1 MSSRTPPQLGLRQVA
16 TNDMLAQSLSVI
28 SFKNKTQSGAASNR
42 TWVVMGSNHYD
53 FMGIKGRSSIVTWAR
68 DTAQP
73 RNARD
78 TRPPGQQSRPV
89 LRPKF
94 LDSSSGNQR
103 QEDSKNRE
111 AWVRRPADR
120 RSVEWLGRRG
130 GRRLRA
136 CWRVGDGGRGGD
148 GSGCWRAG
156 RRAVCGRT
164 KRAARPEPLWG

>member
-1 MSSRTPPQLGLRQVA
+1 SASMGPVASACSLGPA
-16 TNDMLAQSLSVI
+16 PD
-28 SFKNKTQSGAASNR
+28 SN
-42 TWVVMGSNHYD
+42 
-53 FMGIKGRSSIVTWAR
+53 
-68 DTAQP
+68 
-73 RNARD
+73 
-78 TRPPGQQSRPV
+78 SRPINFAIWAMAVRGIV
-89 LRPKF
+89 LGSFPSVGAS

-130 GRRLRA
+130 GRGVRA
-136 CWRVGDGGRGGD
+136 CGRVGDGGGGGD

>member
-1 MSSRTPPQLGLRQVA
+1 MRSGCWQKFVAPARRSHDCVAACVLCYLCRHLERPRIDEEAALVWLTEMSQPALNVTMREIHLQLRALGEDL
-16 TNDMLAQSLSVI
+16 
-28 SFKNKTQSGAASNR
+28 
-42 TWVVMGSNHYD
+42 YD
-53 FMGIKGRSSIVTWAR
+53 AGRR
-68 DTAQP
+68 
-73 RNARD
+73 
-78 TRPPGQQSRPV
+78 
-89 LRPKF
+89 
-94 LDSSSGNQR
+94 LDSSPENRR
-103 QEDSKNRE
+103 QKEFNSRDAE
-111 AWVRRPADR
+111 VRRPADR